1 MTNGNVT
8 PKPEIL
14 WVILSIFF
22 PVLGFILTLVYMSKP
37 EPEAKA
43 FGKNCLIFTLV
54 GMLMATL
61 GCVFLLAV
69 GVFVC

>member
-1 MTNGNVT
+1 M
-8 PKPEIL
+8 
-14 WVILSIFF
+14 SIFF
-22 PVLGFILTLVYMSKP
+22 PLLGLILALVYMSKA

-54 GMLMATL
+54 GLVMATL